1 MTKPMCLSQSVSRA
15 LSMLEEAGYEAFIVG
30 GCVRDFLM
38 GLPPKD
44 YDITTSALPA
54 QTARVFAA
62 YPVIETGIQ
71 HGTVTVVMD
80 GVPLEITTYR
90 TEGTYSDNRHPDSVS
105 FTASLREDVA
115 RRDFTM
121 NAIAYSPVRGLIDH
135 FGGAEDIRGG
145 IIRCVGDPDTRFRE
159 DALRMMRG
167 IRFASAL
174 GFAIEEKTA
183 AAIRENKERISAVS
197 AERIRVELTKLLCG
211 ANVKNVLMDWWDVLG
226 VVIPEIL
233 PMHGFDQRTPY
244 HIYDVWEHT
253 AVAVSETPPV
263 THLRLSALLHDIGKP
278 PSFFTDEKGVGHFHG
293 HPAVSEKMAEEI
305 LARLK
310 YDNVTRRRVVTLVRE
325 HDRIIEPTETAVK
338 RALFRLTPEVFFNLL
353 IIKRADNLAQSPN
366 YRDRLATYDRI
377 ESMAQDILERN
388 ECISVATLAVNG
400 GDLIAI
406 GMKPGKE
413 IGEMLSLLLEQVIRG
428 DLANDRDELL
438 TYVKKK
444 MR

>member
-1 MTKPMCLSQSVSRA
+1 MMPSVPLPAGVSRA
-15 LSMLEEAGYEAFIVG
+15 LTMLESAGFEAFIVG
-30 GCVRDFLM
+30 GCVRDALR
-38 GLPPKD
+38 GITPKD
-44 YDITTSALPA
+44 YDITTSALPEE
-54 QTARVFAA
+54 TKSVFRD
-62 YPVIETGIQ
+62 YRVIETGIQ
-71 HGTVTVVMD
+71 HGTVTVMME
-80 GVPLEITTYR
+80 GMPLEITTYR

-105 FTASLREDVA
+105 FTTSLREDVA

-121 NAIAYSPVRGLIDH
+121 NAIAYSPARGLIDH
-135 FGGAEDIRGG
+135 FGGAEDIREG

-174 GFAIEEKTA
+174 GFAIEENTA

-211 ANVKNVLMDWWDVLG
+211 VNVKNVLMDWWDVLG

-233 PMHGFDQRTPY
+233 PMHGFDQKTPY

-278 PSFFTDEKGVGHFHG
+278 PSFFTDEKGVGHFYG
-293 HPAVSEKMAEEI
+293 HPAVSEKMTEEI

-325 HDRIIEPTETAVK
+325 HDRIIEPTEPAVK
-338 RALFRLTPEVFFNLL
+338 RALSRLTPEVFFNLL
-353 IIKRADNLAQSPN
+353 IIKRADNLAQSPD
-366 YRDRLATYDRI
+366 YRDRLETYDRI
-377 ESMAQDILERN
+377 ESIAQNILAKN
-388 ECISVATLAVNG
+388 ECISVSTLAVNG
-400 GDLIAI
+400 SDLIAL
-406 GMKPGKE
+406 GMKPGLE
-413 IGEMLSLLLEQVIRG
+413 IGDMLNQLLEQVIRG
-428 DLANDRDELL
+428 EMENDRNVLL
-438 TYVKKK
+438 AYVKKK

>member
-1 MTKPMCLSQSVSRA
+1 MMPSVPLPAGVSRA
-15 LSMLEEAGYEAFIVG
+15 LSMLEDAGYEAFIVG
-30 GCVRDFLM
+30 GCVRDALR
-38 GLPPKD
+38 GITPKD
-44 YDITTSALPA
+44 YDITTSALPEE
-54 QTARVFAA
+54 TKSVFRDCR
-62 YPVIETGIQ
+62 VIETGIQ
-71 HGTVTVVMD
+71 HGTVTVMMD
-80 GVPLEITTYR
+80 GMPLEITTYR

-174 GFAIEEKTA
+174 GFAIEENTA

-278 PSFFTDEKGVGHFHG
+278 PSFFTDEKGVGHFYG

-338 RALFRLTPEVFFNLL
+338 RALSRLTPEVFFNLL

-428 DLANDRDELL
+428 DLANDRYELL

>member
-1 MTKPMCLSQSVSRA
+1 MMLSVPLPAGVSRA
-15 LSMLEEAGYEAFIVG
+15 LSMLEDAGYEAFIVG
-30 GCVRDFLM
+30 GCVRDALR
-38 GLPPKD
+38 GITPKD
-44 YDITTSALPA
+44 YDITTSALPEE
-54 QTARVFAA
+54 TKSVFRD
-62 YPVIETGIQ
+62 YRVIETGIQ
-71 HGTVTVVMD
+71 HGTVTVMMD
-80 GVPLEITTYR
+80 GMPLEITTYR

-105 FTASLREDVA
+105 FTTSLREDVA

-278 PSFFTDEKGVGHFHG
+278 PSFFTDEKGVGHFYG

>member
-1 MTKPMCLSQSVSRA
+1 MMTSIPLPQSVSQA
-15 LSMLEEAGYEAFIVG
+15 LSMLEDAGYEAFIVG

-54 QTARVFAA
+54 QTARVFDA

-183 AAIRENKERISAVS
+183 AAIRENKERISTVS

-278 PSFFTDEKGVGHFHG
+278 PSFFTDEKGVGHFYG

-388 ECISVATLAVNG
+388 ECVSVATLAVNG

>member
-1 MTKPMCLSQSVSRA
+1 MTDVQLPAGVSRA
-15 LSMLEEAGYEAFIVG
+15 LSMLEDAGYEAFIVG
-30 GCVRDFLM
+30 GCVRDALR
-38 GLPPKD
+38 GITPKD
-44 YDITTSALPA
+44 YDITTSALPEE
-54 QTARVFAA
+54 TKSVFRD
-62 YPVIETGIQ
+62 YRVIETGIQ
-71 HGTVTVVMD
+71 HGTVTVMMD
-80 GVPLEITTYR
+80 GMPLEITTYR

-105 FTASLREDVA
+105 FTTSLREDVA

-121 NAIAYSPVRGLIDH
+121 NAIAYSPVRGLIDY
-135 FGGAEDIRGG
+135 FGGAEDIRDG
-145 IIRCVGDPDTRFRE
+145 IIRCVGDPGTRFRE

-174 GFAIEEKTA
+174 GFAIEENTA

-278 PSFFTDEKGVGHFHG
+278 PSFFTDEKGVGHFYG

-388 ECISVATLAVNG
+388 ECVSVATLAVNG

>member
-1 MTKPMCLSQSVSRA
+1 MTDVQLPAGVSRA
-15 LSMLEEAGYEAFIVG
+15 LSMLEGAGYEAFIVG
-30 GCVRDFLM
+30 GCVRDALR
-38 GLPPKD
+38 GITPKD
-44 YDITTSALPA
+44 YDITTSALPEE
-54 QTARVFAA
+54 TKSVFRD
-62 YPVIETGIQ
+62 YRVIETGIQ
-71 HGTVTVVMD
+71 HGTVTVMMD
-80 GVPLEITTYR
+80 GMPLEITTYR

-105 FTASLREDVA
+105 FTTSLREDVA

-278 PSFFTDEKGVGHFHG
+278 PSFFTDEKGVGHFYG

-400 GDLIAI
+400 GDLIAL

>member
-1 MTKPMCLSQSVSRA
+1 MTDVQLPAGVSRA
-15 LSMLEEAGYEAFIVG
+15 LSMLEDAGYEAFIVG
-30 GCVRDFLM
+30 GCVRDALR
-38 GLPPKD
+38 GITPKD
-44 YDITTSALPA
+44 YDITTSALPEE
-54 QTARVFAA
+54 TKSVFRDCR
-62 YPVIETGIQ
+62 VIETGIQ
-71 HGTVTVVMD
+71 HGTVTVMMD
-80 GVPLEITTYR
+80 GMPLEITTYR
-90 TEGTYSDNRHPDSVS
+90 TEGTYSDNRHPDRVS
-105 FTASLREDVA
+105 FTTSLREDVA

-121 NAIAYSPVRGLIDH
+121 NAIAYSPKRGLIDY
-135 FGGAEDIRGG
+135 FGGAEDIRDG

-167 IRFASAL
+167 IRFASVL
-174 GFAIEEKTA
+174 GFRVEENTA

-263 THLRLSALLHDIGKP
+263 THLRLSAFLHDIGKP
-278 PSFFTDEKGVGHFHG
+278 PSFFTDEKGVGHFYG

-310 YDNVTRRRVVTLVRE
+310 YDNVTRRRVLILVKE

-338 RALFRLTPEVFFNLL
+338 RALSRLTPEVFFNLL

-366 YRDRLATYDRI
+366 YRDRLETYDRI

-406 GMKPGKE
+406 GMKPGKS
-413 IGEMLSLLLEQVIRG
+413 IGEMLSRLLEQVIRG
-428 DLANDRDELL
+428 ELANEKEELL
-438 TYVKKK
+438 AYVKKK

>member
-1 MTKPMCLSQSVSRA
+1 MPSVPLPAGVSRA
-15 LSMLEEAGYEAFIVG
+15 LTMLESAGFEAFFVG
-30 GCVRDFLM
+30 GCVRDALR
-38 GLPPKD
+38 GITPKD
-44 YDITTSALPA
+44 YDITTSALPEE
-54 QTARVFAA
+54 TKSVFRD
-62 YPVIETGIQ
+62 YRVIETGIQ
-71 HGTVTVVMD
+71 HGTVTVMME
-80 GVPLEITTYR
+80 GMPLEITTYR

-121 NAIAYSPVRGLIDH
+121 NAIAYSPARGLIDH
-135 FGGAEDIRGG
+135 FGGAEDIREG

-174 GFAIEEKTA
+174 GFRIEEDTA

-211 ANVKNVLMDWWDVLG
+211 VNVKNVLMDWWDVLG

-233 PMHGFDQRTPY
+233 PMHGFDQKTPY

-253 AVAVSETPPV
+253 AVAVSETPPM
-263 THLRLSALLHDIGKP
+263 THLRLSALLHDVGKP
-278 PSFFTDEKGVGHFHG
+278 PSFFTDEKGIGHFYG
-293 HPAVSEKMAEEI
+293 HPVVSEKMAEEI
-305 LARLK
+305 LTRLK

-325 HDRIIEPTETAVK
+325 HDRIIEPTEPAVK
-338 RALFRLTPEVFFNLL
+338 RALSRLTPEVFFNLL
-353 IIKRADNLAQSPN
+353 AIKRADNLAQSPD
-366 YRDRLATYDRI
+366 YRDRLETYDRI
-377 ESMAQDILERN
+377 ESIAQNILAKN
-388 ECISVATLAVNG
+388 ECISVSTLAVNG
-400 GDLIAI
+400 SDLIAL

-413 IGEMLSLLLEQVIRG
+413 IGDMLNQLLEQVIRG
-428 DLANDRDELL
+428 KLENDRNVLL
-438 TYVKKK
+438 AYVKKK

>member
-1 MTKPMCLSQSVSRA
+1 
-15 LSMLEEAGYEAFIVG
+15 MLEDAGYEAFIVG
-30 GCVRDFLM
+30 GCVRDALR
-38 GLPPKD
+38 GITPKD
-44 YDITTSALPA
+44 YDITTSALPEE
-54 QTARVFAA
+54 TKSVFRD
-62 YPVIETGIQ
+62 YRVIETGIQ
-71 HGTVTVVMD
+71 HGTVTVMMD
-80 GVPLEITTYR
+80 GMPLEITTYR

-105 FTASLREDVA
+105 FTTSLREDVA

-121 NAIAYSPVRGLIDH
+121 NAIAYSPVRGLIDY

-145 IIRCVGDPDTRFRE
+145 TIRCVGDPDTRFRE

-211 ANVKNVLMDWWDVLG
+211 ANVKNVLMNWWDVLG

-278 PSFFTDEKGVGHFHG
+278 PSFFTDEKGVGHFYG

-338 RALFRLTPEVFFNLL
+338 RALSRLTPEVFFNLL
-353 IIKRADNLAQSPN
+353 AIKRADNLAQSPN
-366 YRDRLATYDRI
+366 YRDRLETYDRI
-377 ESMAQDILERN
+377 ESMAQDVLERN

-400 GDLIAI
+400 GDLIAL

>member
-1 MTKPMCLSQSVSRA
+1 MMPSVPLPAGVSRA
-15 LSMLEEAGYEAFIVG
+15 LSMLEGAGYEAFIVG
-30 GCVRDFLM
+30 GCVRDALR
-38 GLPPKD
+38 GITPKD
-44 YDITTSALPA
+44 YDITTSALPEE
-54 QTARVFAA
+54 TKSVFRDCR
-62 YPVIETGIQ
+62 VIETGIQ
-71 HGTVTVVMD
+71 HGTVTVMMD
-80 GVPLEITTYR
+80 GMPLEITTYR

-105 FTASLREDVA
+105 FTTSLREDVA

-121 NAIAYSPVRGLIDH
+121 NAIAYSPVWGLIDH

-145 IIRCVGDPDTRFRE
+145 TIRCVGDPDTRFRE

-278 PSFFTDEKGVGHFHG
+278 PSFFTDEKGVGHFYG

-338 RALFRLTPEVFFNLL
+338 RALSRLTPEVFFNLL

-366 YRDRLATYDRI
+366 YRDRLTTYDRI

>member
-1 MTKPMCLSQSVSRA
+1 MTDVQLPAGVYRA
-15 LSMLEEAGYEAFIVG
+15 LSMLEDAGYEAFIVG
-30 GCVRDFLM
+30 GCVRDALR
-38 GLPPKD
+38 GITPKD
-44 YDITTSALPA
+44 YDITTSALPEE
-54 QTARVFAA
+54 TKSVFRD
-62 YPVIETGIQ
+62 YRVIETGIQ
-71 HGTVTVVMD
+71 HGTVTVMMD
-80 GVPLEITTYR
+80 GMPLEITTYR

-105 FTASLREDVA
+105 FTTSLREDVA

-121 NAIAYSPVRGLIDH
+121 NAIAYSPVRGLIDY

-278 PSFFTDEKGVGHFHG
+278 PSFFTDEKGVGHFYG

-388 ECISVATLAVNG
+388 ECVSVATLAVNG

>member
-1 MTKPMCLSQSVSRA
+1 MMPSVPLPAGVSRA
-15 LSMLEEAGYEAFIVG
+15 LTMLESAGFEAFIVG
-30 GCVRDFLM
+30 GCVRDALR
-38 GLPPKD
+38 GITPKD
-44 YDITTSALPA
+44 YDITTSALPEE
-54 QTARVFAA
+54 TKSVFRD
-62 YPVIETGIQ
+62 YRVIETGIQ
-71 HGTVTVVMD
+71 HGTVTVMME
-80 GVPLEITTYR
+80 GMPLEITTYR

-121 NAIAYSPVRGLIDH
+121 NAIAYSPARGLIDH

-174 GFAIEEKTA
+174 GFAIEENTA

-211 ANVKNVLMDWWDVLG
+211 VNVKNVLMDWWDVLG

-233 PMHGFDQRTPY
+233 PMHGFDQKTPY

-253 AVAVSETPPV
+253 AVAVSETPPM
-263 THLRLSALLHDIGKP
+263 THLRLSALLHDVGKP
-278 PSFFTDEKGVGHFHG
+278 PSFFTDEKGIGHFYG
-293 HPAVSEKMAEEI
+293 HPVVSEKMAEEI
-305 LARLK
+305 LTRLK

-325 HDRIIEPTETAVK
+325 HDRIIEPTEPAVK
-338 RALFRLTPEVFFNLL
+338 RALSRLTPEVFFNLL
-353 IIKRADNLAQSPN
+353 AIKRADNLAQSPD
-366 YRDRLATYDRI
+366 YRDRLETYDRI
-377 ESMAQDILERN
+377 ESIAQNILAKN
-388 ECISVATLAVNG
+388 ECISVSTLAVNG
-400 GDLIAI
+400 SDLIAL

-413 IGEMLSLLLEQVIRG
+413 IGDMLNQLLEQVIRG
-428 DLANDRDELL
+428 KLENDRNVLL
-438 TYVKKK
+438 AYVKKK

>member
-1 MTKPMCLSQSVSRA
+1 MMPSMPLPAGVSRA
-15 LSMLEEAGYEAFIVG
+15 LSMLEDAGYEAFIVG
-30 GCVRDFLM
+30 GCVRDALR
-38 GLPPKD
+38 GITPKD
-44 YDITTSALPA
+44 YDITTSALPEETKA
-54 QTARVFAA
+54 VFRDCR
-62 YPVIETGIQ
+62 VIETGIQ
-71 HGTVTVVMD
+71 HGTVTVMMD
-80 GVPLEITTYR
+80 GMPLEITTYR

-105 FTASLREDVA
+105 FTTSLREDVA

-121 NAIAYSPVRGLIDH
+121 NAIAYSPVRGLIDY

-167 IRFASAL
+167 IRFASVL
-174 GFAIEEKTA
+174 GFRVEENTA

-263 THLRLSALLHDIGKP
+263 THLRLSAFLHDIGKP
-278 PSFFTDEKGVGHFHG
+278 PSFFTDEKGVGHFYG

-310 YDNVTRRRVVTLVRE
+310 YDNVTRRRVLILVKE

-338 RALFRLTPEVFFNLL
+338 RALSRLTPEVFFNLL

-406 GMKPGKE
+406 GMKPGKS
-413 IGEMLSLLLEQVIRG
+413 IGEMLSRLLEQVIRG
-428 DLANDRDELL
+428 ELANEKEELL
-438 TYVKKK
+438 AYVKKK

>member
-1 MTKPMCLSQSVSRA
+1 MTDVQLPAGVYRA
-15 LSMLEEAGYEAFIVG
+15 LSMLEDAGYEAFIVG
-30 GCVRDFLM
+30 GCVRDALR
-38 GLPPKD
+38 GITPKD
-44 YDITTSALPA
+44 YDITTSALPEE
-54 QTARVFAA
+54 TKSVFRD
-62 YPVIETGIQ
+62 YRVIETGIQ
-71 HGTVTVVMD
+71 HGTVTVMMD
-80 GVPLEITTYR
+80 GMPLEITTYR

-105 FTASLREDVA
+105 FTTSLREDVA

-278 PSFFTDEKGVGHFHG
+278 PSFFTDEKGVGHFYG

>member
-1 MTKPMCLSQSVSRA
+1 MTDVQLPAGVSRA
-15 LSMLEEAGYEAFIVG
+15 LSMLEDAGYEAFIVG
-30 GCVRDFLM
+30 GCVRDALR
-38 GLPPKD
+38 GITPKD
-44 YDITTSALPA
+44 YDITTSALPEE
-54 QTARVFAA
+54 TKSVFRD
-62 YPVIETGIQ
+62 YRVIETGIQ
-71 HGTVTVVMD
+71 HGTVTVMMD
-80 GVPLEITTYR
+80 GMPLEITTYR

-105 FTASLREDVA
+105 FTTSLREDVA

-174 GFAIEEKTA
+174 GFAIEENTA

-263 THLRLSALLHDIGKP
+263 THLRLSAFLHDIGKP
-278 PSFFTDEKGVGHFHG
+278 SSFFTDEKGIGHFYG
-293 HPAVSEKMAEEI
+293 HPAVSAEMAEEI

-310 YDNVTRRRVVTLVRE
+310 YDNVTRCRVITLVKE

-338 RALFRLTPEVFFNLL
+338 RALSRLTPEVFFNLL
-353 IIKRADNLAQSPN
+353 AIKRADNLAQSPN
-366 YRDRLATYDRI
+366 YRDRLETYDTI
-377 ESMAQDILERN
+377 EAMAQDILEKN
-388 ECISVATLAVNG
+388 ECISVAALAVNG
-400 GDLIAI
+400 SDLIAL

-413 IGEMLSLLLEQVIRG
+413 IGEMLSHLLEQVIRG
-428 DLANDRDELL
+428 KLENEQEELL
-438 TYVKKK
+438 SYVKKK

>member
-1 MTKPMCLSQSVSRA
+1 MMPSVPLPAGVSRA
-15 LSMLEEAGYEAFIVG
+15 LTMLESAGFEAFIVG
-30 GCVRDFLM
+30 GCVRDALR
-38 GLPPKD
+38 GITPKD
-44 YDITTSALPA
+44 YDITTSALPEE
-54 QTARVFAA
+54 TKSVFRD
-62 YPVIETGIQ
+62 YRVIETGIQ
-71 HGTVTVVMD
+71 HGTVTVMME
-80 GVPLEITTYR
+80 GMPLEITTYR

-105 FTASLREDVA
+105 FTTSLREDVA

-121 NAIAYSPVRGLIDH
+121 NAIAYSPARGLLDH

-174 GFAIEEKTA
+174 GFAIEENTA

-211 ANVKNVLMDWWDVLG
+211 VNVKNVLMDWWDVLG

-233 PMHGFDQRTPY
+233 PMHGFDQKTPY

-253 AVAVSETPPV
+253 AVAVSETPPM
-263 THLRLSALLHDIGKP
+263 THLRLSALLHDVGKP
-278 PSFFTDEKGVGHFHG
+278 PSFFTDEKGIGHFYG
-293 HPAVSEKMAEEI
+293 HPVVSEKMAEEI
-305 LARLK
+305 LTRLK

-325 HDRIIEPTETAVK
+325 HDRIIEPTEPAVK
-338 RALFRLTPEVFFNLL
+338 RALSRLTPEVFFNLL
-353 IIKRADNLAQSPN
+353 AIKRADNLAQSPD
-366 YRDRLATYDRI
+366 YRDRLETYDRI
-377 ESMAQDILERN
+377 ESIAQNILAKN
-388 ECISVATLAVNG
+388 ECISVSTLAVNG
-400 GDLIAI
+400 SDLIAL

-413 IGEMLSLLLEQVIRG
+413 IGDMLNQLLEQVIRG
-428 DLANDRDELL
+428 KLENDRNVLL
-438 TYVKKK
+438 AYVKKK

>member
-1 MTKPMCLSQSVSRA
+1 MMPSVPLPAGVSRA
-15 LSMLEEAGYEAFIVG
+15 LTMLESAGFEAFIVG
-30 GCVRDFLM
+30 GCVRDALR
-38 GLPPKD
+38 GITPKD
-44 YDITTSALPA
+44 YDITTSALPEE
-54 QTARVFAA
+54 TKSVFRD
-62 YPVIETGIQ
+62 YRVIETGIQ
-71 HGTVTVVMD
+71 HGTVTVMME
-80 GVPLEITTYR
+80 GMPLEITTYR

-121 NAIAYSPVRGLIDH
+121 NAIAYSPARGLIDH

-174 GFAIEEKTA
+174 GFAIEENTA

-233 PMHGFDQRTPY
+233 PMHGFDQKTPY

-253 AVAVSETPPV
+253 AVAVSETPPM

-278 PSFFTDEKGVGHFHG
+278 PSFFTDEKGIGHFYG

-305 LARLK
+305 LTRLK

-325 HDRIIEPTETAVK
+325 HDRIIEPTEPAVK
-338 RALFRLTPEVFFNLL
+338 RALSRLTPEVFFNLL
-353 IIKRADNLAQSPN
+353 AIKRADNLAQSPD
-366 YRDRLATYDRI
+366 YRDRLETYDRI
-377 ESMAQDILERN
+377 ESIAQNILAKN
-388 ECISVATLAVNG
+388 ECISVSTLAVNG
-400 GDLIAI
+400 SDLIAI

-413 IGEMLSLLLEQVIRG
+413 IGEMLSRLLEQVIRG

>member
-1 MTKPMCLSQSVSRA
+1 MTKPMCLPQSVSRA

-30 GCVRDFLM
+30 GCVRDYLM

-71 HGTVTVVMD
+71 HGTVTVVMG

-121 NAIAYSPVRGLIDH
+121 NAIAYSPARGLIDH
-135 FGGAEDIRGG
+135 FGGEADIREGV
-145 IIRCVGDPDTRFRE
+145 IRCVGDPDTRFRE

-167 IRFASAL
+167 VRFASVL
-174 GFAIEEKTA
+174 GFTIEENTA
-183 AAIRENKERISAVS
+183 AAIHENRERIPTVS
-197 AERIRVELTKLLCG
+197 AERIQVELTKLLCG
-211 ANVKNVLMDWWDVLG
+211 DNVRSVLMDWWDVLG
-226 VVIPEIL
+226 TVIPEIL

-253 AVAVSETPPV
+253 AVAVQETPPV
-263 THLRLSALLHDIGKP
+263 PYLRLSALLHDVGKP
-278 PSFFTDEKGVGHFHG
+278 SSFFTDEKGIGHFYG
-293 HPAVSEKMAEEI
+293 HPAVSARMTEEI

-310 YDNVTRRRVVTLVRE
+310 YDNVTRRRVITLVKE
-325 HDRIIEPTETAVK
+325 HDRIIEPKETAVK
-338 RALFRLTPEVFFNLL
+338 RALSRLTPEVFFDLL
-353 IIKRADNLAQSPN
+353 TIKRADNLAQSPN
-366 YRDRLATYDRI
+366 YRDRLETYDTM
-377 ESMAQDILERN
+377 EDMARDMLAKN
-388 ECISVATLAVNG
+388 ECISVASLAVNG
-400 GDLIAI
+400 NDLIAL

-413 IGEMLSLLLEQVIRG
+413 IGEMLTHLLEQVIRG
-428 DLANDRDELL
+428 KLENDKEKLLA
-438 TYVKKK
+438 YVKKK

>member
-1 MTKPMCLSQSVSRA
+1 MMPSVPLPAGVSRA
-15 LSMLEEAGYEAFIVG
+15 LTMLESAGFEAFIVG
-30 GCVRDFLM
+30 GCVRDALR
-38 GLPPKD
+38 GITPKD
-44 YDITTSALPA
+44 YDITTSALPEE
-54 QTARVFAA
+54 TKSVFRD
-62 YPVIETGIQ
+62 YRVIETGIQ
-71 HGTVTVVMD
+71 HGTVTVMMD
-80 GVPLEITTYR
+80 GMPLEITTYR

-105 FTASLREDVA
+105 FTTSLREDVA

-174 GFAIEEKTA
+174 GFAIEENTA

-278 PSFFTDEKGVGHFHG
+278 PSFFTDEKGVGHFYG

>member
-1 MTKPMCLSQSVSRA
+1 MADVQLPAGVYRA
-15 LSMLEEAGYEAFIVG
+15 LSMLEDAGYEAFIVG
-30 GCVRDFLM
+30 GCVRDALR
-38 GLPPKD
+38 GITPKD
-44 YDITTSALPA
+44 YDITTSALPEE
-54 QTARVFAA
+54 TKSVFRD
-62 YPVIETGIQ
+62 YRVIETGIQ
-71 HGTVTVVMD
+71 HGTVTVMMD
-80 GVPLEITTYR
+80 GMPLEITTYR

-105 FTASLREDVA
+105 FTTSLREDVA

-278 PSFFTDEKGVGHFHG
+278 PSFFTDEKGVGHFYG

-388 ECISVATLAVNG
+388 ECVSVATLAVNG

>member
-1 MTKPMCLSQSVSRA
+1 MTDVQLPAGVSRA
-15 LSMLEEAGYEAFIVG
+15 LSMLEDAGYEAFIVG
-30 GCVRDFLM
+30 GCVRDALR
-38 GLPPKD
+38 GITPKD
-44 YDITTSALPA
+44 YDITTSALPEE
-54 QTARVFAA
+54 TKSVFRD
-62 YPVIETGIQ
+62 YRVIETGIQ
-71 HGTVTVVMD
+71 HGTVTVMME
-80 GVPLEITTYR
+80 GMPLEITTYR

-105 FTASLREDVA
+105 FTTSLREDVA

-174 GFAIEEKTA
+174 GFAIEENTA

-278 PSFFTDEKGVGHFHG
+278 PSFFTDEKGVGHFYG

-388 ECISVATLAVNG
+388 ECVSVATLAVNG